1 MVDKTD
7 EKALAPVGDNVS
19 YALVVQKTIAGVV
32 QVRTFV
38 AGKPM
43 FVPAVGDYFE
53 TQGATDHM
61 SGKVAAV
68 NHSLNYSGG
77 TAPFITCVAWL
88 ILV

>member
-7 EKALAPVGDNVS
+7 EKAETPVGNNVS
-19 YALVVQKTIAGVV
+19 YGLVVQKTIAGVV

-38 AGKPM
+38 ADRPM

-61 SGKVAAV
+61 SGKVTAV

-77 TAPFITCVAWL
+77 AIPFITCGAWL
-88 ILV
+88 ILT